1 MYTSPH
7 MHRLHRHTRPHSTAV
22 KYQLLLALHTRG
34 SNTDRADK
42 EPPWVTRSLKESF
55 LRLPLKLRG
64 SKHPPPQK
72 PRTAVLG
79 KGHVS
84 GSKAAPRPRCGWSL
98 THRVAVAG
106 GGAVPG
112 AGGQLSA
119 AHQRQHGGHGL
130 CQAGGGGGRGR
141 TGYVCSL
148 LPASQRQVRDAGAL
162 QHAAFCRV
170 PTKKNSVPAK
180 KNAGEMGVGRGLP

>member
-1 MYTSPH
+1 

-98 THRVAVAG
+98 MRRVAVAG

-170 PTKKNSVPAK
+170 PTKKNSVPTK
-180 KNAGEMGVGRGLP
+180 KNAGEMGMGRGLP